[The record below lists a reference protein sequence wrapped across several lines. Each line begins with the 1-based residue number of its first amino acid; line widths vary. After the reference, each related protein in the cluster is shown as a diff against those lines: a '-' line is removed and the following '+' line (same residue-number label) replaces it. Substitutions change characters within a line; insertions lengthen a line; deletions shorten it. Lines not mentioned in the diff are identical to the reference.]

1 MGHQQKRRQQEE
13 DAAVEVKELF
23 FQFSPEKNGRQK
35 IAKGDPSRQGRRQ
48 IIICQKQVQAVV

>member
-23 FQFSPEKNGRQK
+23 FQFSPEKKGRQK
-35 IAKGDPSRQGRRQ
+35 IAKGYPSRQSRRQ